1 MALAMKARAPKIKP
15 GSVLPGTKYIVNR
28 LVGAGGMGVVYEV
41 TKPPAITGVLKL
53 MGLDIA
59 DDVVLQRRF
68 FDEVRIL
75 AQLDHPNI
83 VRVFDYDALEDGTAF
98 YVMELL
104 HGQTLRDVIASLGRV
119 PPRAAFEL
127 TRQLCSALH
136 CAHTHEVQVV
146 HRDIK
151 PDNIFLHTPKHG
163 EPLVKLI
170 DFGVSA
176 FSDRTEDGMF
186 AGTLSYAAPE
196 QIQGLPSTPA
206 ADIYAVGCVLYE
218 MLCGEGPADDVVHG
232 DGPAAAAL
240 AYLTHVPRSL
250 AQRAPW
256 MPPSIVSLVH
266 AALEKDPARR
276 PASAREFAERLADL
290 EEASAETGPRRPQV
304 LAPKAGAGAAALR
317 TLTVDFGSAR
327 AARPALDA
335 AANAARGE
343 PTAVGLGPAPR
354 AADTLS
360 SQHSDAHPQ
369 PRSAPART
377 IVAAA
382 AVACLLAGGLALF
395 SAARRTEVNAG
406 RGAQGS
412 ADGASSSVHLAPP
425 PPSSATRA
433 EEGEAD
439 ASVATPLP
447 SGGAPAALPRPGR
460 TLPSRNPSR
469 AIGVAASVPLAPSAR
484 APSPPAPVDVP
495 RPAKAPADD
504 MIRTGP

>member
-1 MALAMKARAPKIKP
+1 MKARAPKIKP
-15 GSVLPGTKYIVNR
+15 GSLLPGTKYVVNR
-28 LVGAGGMGVVYEV
+28 LIGAGGMGVVYEV

-83 VRVFDYDALEDGTAF
+83 VRVFDYDTTEDGTPF
-98 YVMELL
+98 YVMELRQ
-104 HGQTLRDVIASLGRV
+104 GRTLRDVIASIGAV

-127 TRQLCSALH
+127 TRQLCSALQ
-136 CAHTHEVQVV
+136 CAHTHDVQVV

-218 MLCGEGPADDVVHG
+218 MLSGVGPADDVIHG
-232 DGPAAAAL
+232 DGPSAAVL

-250 AQRAPW
+250 AEVAPW
-256 MPPSIVSLVH
+256 APPSIVSLVH
-266 AALEKDPARR
+266 AALDKEPARR

-290 EEASAETGPRRPQV
+290 ENASPEP
-304 LAPKAGAGAAALR
+304 GAGRPPVSRTVVRTTSSAAL
-317 TLTVDFGSAR
+317 
-327 AARPALDA
+327 
-335 AANAARGE
+335 
-343 PTAVGLGPAPR
+343 
-354 AADTLS
+354 
-360 SQHSDAHPQ
+360 
-369 PRSAPART
+369 
-377 IVAAA
+377 
-382 AVACLLAGGLALF
+382 C
-395 SAARRTEVNAG
+395 
-406 RGAQGS
+406 
-412 ADGASSSVHLAPP
+412 
-425 PPSSATRA
+425 
-433 EEGEAD
+433 
-439 ASVATPLP
+439 
-447 SGGAPAALPRPGR
+447 
-460 TLPSRNPSR
+460 
-469 AIGVAASVPLAPSAR
+469 
-484 APSPPAPVDVP
+484 
-495 RPAKAPADD
+495 
-504 MIRTGP
+504 

>member
-1 MALAMKARAPKIKP
+1 MLATAMKARAPKIKP
-15 GSVLPGTKYIVNR
+15 GSLLPGTKYIVNR
-28 LVGAGGMGVVYEV
+28 LIGAGGMGVVYEV

-59 DDVVLQRRF
+59 DDVALQRRF

-83 VRVFDYDALEDGTAF
+83 VRVFDYDTLEDGTPF

-104 HGQTLRDVIASLGRV
+104 HGGTLRDAIASVGRV

-176 FSDRTEDGMF
+176 FSDRTEDGTF

-218 MLCGEGPADDVVHG
+218 MLSGAGPADDVSHG
-232 DGPAAAAL
+232 DGPSAAAL

-250 AQRAPW
+250 AQLAPW
-256 MPPSIVSLVH
+256 APPSIVSLVH

-290 EEASAETGPRRPQV
+290 EEASAEPDARRRPQV
-304 LAPKAGAGAAALR
+304 ASPKAGARGAALR
-317 TLTVDFGSAR
+317 TLTVDFGSPR
-327 AARPALDA
+327 AEGPALEA
-335 AANAARGE
+335 AAIATSGG

-354 AADTLS
+354 PADTLS
-360 SQHSDAHPQ
+360 SQHSDARAHP
-369 PRSAPART
+369 RGTPARP
-377 IVAAA
+377 ILAAA
-382 AVACLLAGGLALF
+382 AVACLLAGGVALF
-395 SAARRTEVNAG
+395 SAARRT
-406 RGAQGS
+406 GAHPGS
-412 ADGASSSVHLAPP
+412 AAQTPVERASSFSLLAQP
-425 PPSSATRA
+425 PPSSAPQEDA
-433 EEGEAD
+433 GEA
-439 ASVATPLP
+439 AP
-447 SGGAPAALPRPGR
+447 SAAAPPTSTAAPAPPLRPGR
-460 TLPSRNPSR
+460 IAPPRTPSR
-469 AIGVAASVPLAPSAR
+469 ATGAAPSVALPPP
-484 APSPPAPVDVP
+484 AHAASPPASVEVR
-495 RPAKAPADD
+495 RPAPADD
-504 MIRTGP
+504 LIRTGP